1 MATAFRRFCSK
12 IVVPGSQL
20 GQAGELV
27 PSSDPLSPPI
37 HKQRLLKAAILG
49 RPNAGKSTLVN
60 QLVGKNVNFHTT
72 QVVHGITATIL
83 HSIHYN
89 WLIIIIYHLIN

>member
-12 IVVPGSQL
+12 IAVPGPQP
-20 GQAGELV
+20 GQAAELV

-60 QLVGKNVNFHTT
+60 QLVGKNVNFHMT
-72 QVVHGITATIL
+72 QVVHGIIAKIV
-83 HSIHYN
+83 HIIHYN
-89 WLIIIIYHLIN
+89 ST